1 MSAGTATLDQAEAW
15 RPAVNPWVIALAVT
29 LATFMEVLDTSIA
42 NVALPHIAG
51 SLSAG
56 QDESTWV
63 LTSYLVSNAIVL
75 PLSGWLSSIIGR
87 KNFYMGCVAL
97 FTISSFLCGL
107 APNLAVLIVCR
118 ILQGAG
124 GGGLQP
130 SEQAILADTFPPAK
144 RGMAFAVYGMAVVTA
159 PAIGPTLGGWITD
172 NFSWRWIFFIN
183 IPVGIL
189 SLLLTSRL
197 IQDPPYFRRRK
208 LKETHIDYVG
218 LGFVALGLGTL
229 QVVLDK
235 GQRDDWFESHFITIL
250 TIIAV
255 ASLIFLVI
263 WEWRNKDPIID
274 LHLFR
279 DRTFGVSN
287 LLMFMLGFALLGSTL
302 LLPLFSQT
310 LLGYTAQ
317 QAGLALMPGGFAI
330 ILLLPLVGFLLSR
343 YTPRYLLLFGLVVL
357 SFSLFHMTRFD
368 LNIDFRTVANAR
380 VLQAVGMAFLFVPI
394 NTAAYAFLPRD
405 KNNAASGLMNLAR
418 NMGGSVGISVV
429 TTMLDRRTQMHLSD
443 LASNLSPT
451 NPAFLAT
458 LQGATRAMQAHGASA
473 AGAAQQA
480 YALVQGTVQR
490 QAVMLSYIDCFWF
503 LGVAI
508 LCMVPTVFLM
518 KKSKP
523 GGGMAVH

>member
-1 MSAGTATLDQAEAW
+1 
-15 RPAVNPWVIALAVT
+15 
-29 LATFMEVLDTSIA
+29 
-42 NVALPHIAG
+42 
-51 SLSAG
+51 
-56 QDESTWV
+56 
-63 LTSYLVSNAIVL
+63 
-75 PLSGWLSSIIGR
+75 
-87 KNFYMGCVAL
+87 
-97 FTISSFLCGL
+97 
-107 APNLAVLIVCR
+107 
-118 ILQGAG
+118 
-124 GGGLQP
+124 
-130 SEQAILADTFPPAK
+130 
-144 RGMAFAVYGMAVVTA
+144 
-159 PAIGPTLGGWITD
+159 
-172 NFSWRWIFFIN
+172 
-183 IPVGIL
+183 
-189 SLLLTSRL
+189 
-197 IQDPPYFRRRK
+197 
-208 LKETHIDYVG
+208 
-218 LGFVALGLGTL
+218 
-229 QVVLDK
+229 
-235 GQRDDWFESHFITIL
+235 
-250 TIIAV
+250 
-255 ASLIFLVI
+255 
-263 WEWRNKDPIID
+263 
-274 LHLFR
+274 LFR